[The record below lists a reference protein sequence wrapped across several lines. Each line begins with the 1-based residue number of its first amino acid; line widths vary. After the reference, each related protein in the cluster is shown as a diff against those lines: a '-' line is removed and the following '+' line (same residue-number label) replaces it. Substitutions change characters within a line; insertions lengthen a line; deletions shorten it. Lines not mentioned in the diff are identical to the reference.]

1 MAQTEVT
8 RFLEDAAF
16 QSHLRARL
24 AVIPDA
30 HTFVQVANHLGY
42 NFSKQQFIEAIKRL
56 GTDRYKRAQ
65 TGVWPW
71 LRSLPNPFAEYLV
84 NREKAL
90 LANPTGCTSDL
101 RDCLSWHS

>member
-1 MAQTEVT
+1 MAQAEVM
-8 RFLEDAAF
+8 RFLEDAVFKA
-16 QSHLRARL
+16 HLRARL

-30 HTFVQVANHLGY
+30 HTFVQVANQLGY

-71 LRSLPNPFAEYLV
+71 LRALPNPFSEYLV
-84 NREKAL
+84 NREKDL
-90 LANPTGCTSDL
+90 LTNPSGSNADL

>member
-1 MAQTEVT
+1 MAQAEVI
-8 RFLEDAAF
+8 RFLEDAVFKA
-16 QSHLRARL
+16 HLRARL
-24 AVIPDA
+24 AAIPDA
-30 HTFVQVANHLGY
+30 HAFVQVANQLGY

-84 NREKAL
+84 NRERDL
-90 LANPTGCTSDL
+90 LTNSTGCTADL
-101 RDCLSWHS
+101 QNCLSWHS